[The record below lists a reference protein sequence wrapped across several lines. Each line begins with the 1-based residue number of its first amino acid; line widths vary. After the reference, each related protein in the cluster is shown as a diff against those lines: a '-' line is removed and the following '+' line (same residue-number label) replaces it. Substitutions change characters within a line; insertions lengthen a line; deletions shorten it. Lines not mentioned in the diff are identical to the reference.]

1 MNNKIA
7 IALTIL
13 LTGVLL
19 PEGELAKHPDQVTT
33 LAATKGAKE
42 MRGMASWYG
51 KKFQGRPTASGER
64 YNTNALTAAHRTLK
78 FGTKV
83 KVTNLN
89 NGRSVIVR
97 INDRGPFTK
106 GRIIDLSGAAANAI
120 GMIKTGV
127 APVKIEILK

>member
-19 PEGELAKHPDQVTT
+19 PDGELAKHPDKVTT
-33 LAATKGAKE
+33 LAATKE

-51 KKFQGRPTASGER
+51 RSFQGRPTASGER

-106 GRIIDLSGAAANAI
+106 GRIIDLSGAAANKI